1 MPAKDIYHDIFV
13 QSLLKEG
20 WKITR
25 DPLTLSYGN
34 RDLYVDLG
42 AERTVIAAERDKEKI
57 AVEIKSFI
65 GASPVRDLENAVGQY
80 GIYQSVLSEIESDR
94 ILYLA
99 VPLRVYESI
108 LSERFGQLI
117 LTNLKIRV
125 IVFDHKNERI
135 VKWIKQKN
143 IVKS

>member
-1 MPAKDIYHDIFV
+1 MPAKDFYHDIFI
-13 QSLLKEG
+13 QSLVKEG
-20 WKITR
+20 WTITD
-25 DPLTLSYGN
+25 DPLTLSYGT

-57 AVEIKSFI
+57 AVKIKSFI
-65 GASPVRDLENAVGQY
+65 GASPVRDLETAVGQY
-80 GIYQSVLSEIESDR
+80 SIYQSVLSEIESNR

-117 LTNLKIRV
+117 LTNLNIRV

-135 VKWIKQKN
+135 VKWIK
-143 IVKS
+143 

>member
-20 WKITR
+20 WKITD

-42 AERTVIAAERDKEKI
+42 AERTVIAAERDEEKV

-65 GASPVRDLENAVGQY
+65 SASPVRDLETAVGQY
-80 GIYQSVLSEIESDR
+80 GIYQTVLSEIEPDR
-94 ILYLA
+94 VLYLA
-99 VPLRVYESI
+99 VPLRVYENI

-117 LTNLKIRV
+117 LTSLNIRV

-135 VKWIKQKN
+135 VKWIK
-143 IVKS
+143 

>member
-1 MPAKDIYHDIFV
+1 MPAKDFYHDIFV
-13 QSLLKEG
+13 QSLIKEG
-20 WKITR
+20 WTITD

-34 RDLYVDLG
+34 RDMYVDLG

-65 GASPVRDLENAVGQY
+65 GASPVRDLEIAVGQY
-80 GIYQSVLSEIESDR
+80 SIYQSVLSEIESNR

-117 LTNLKIRV
+117 LTNLNIKV

-135 VKWIKQKN
+135 VKWIQ
-143 IVKS
+143 

>member
-1 MPAKDIYHDIFV
+1 MPAKDFYHDFFI
-13 QSLLKEG
+13 QSLVKEG
-20 WKITR
+20 WTITN

-65 GASPVRDLENAVGQY
+65 GASPVRDLETAVGQY

-94 ILYLA
+94 VLYLA
-99 VPLRVYESI
+99 VPLRVYEGI
-108 LSERFGQLI
+108 LSERLGQLI
-117 LTNLKIRV
+117 LTNLNIRL

-135 VKWIKQKN
+135 VKWIQ
-143 IVKS
+143 

>member
-1 MPAKDIYHDIFV
+1 MPTKDFYHDLFI
-13 QSLLKEG
+13 QSLVKEG
-20 WKITR
+20 WTITN

-65 GASPVRDLENAVGQY
+65 GASPVRDLETAVGQY

-94 ILYLA
+94 VLYLA
-99 VPLRVYESI
+99 VPLRVYEGI
-108 LSERFGQLI
+108 LSERLGQLI
-117 LTNLKIRV
+117 LTNLNIRL

-135 VKWIKQKN
+135 VKWIQ
-143 IVKS
+143 

>member
-1 MPAKDIYHDIFV
+1 MPAKDFYHDFFI
-13 QSLLKEG
+13 QSLVKEG
-20 WKITR
+20 WTITN

-65 GASPVRDLENAVGQY
+65 GASPVRDLETAVGQY
-80 GIYQSVLSEIESDR
+80 GIYQSVLSEIEPDR
-94 ILYLA
+94 VLYLA
-99 VPLRVYESI
+99 VPLRVHEGI
-108 LSERFGQLI
+108 LSERLGRRI
-117 LTNLKIRV
+117 LTNLNIRL

-135 VKWIKQKN
+135 VKWIQ
-143 IVKS
+143 